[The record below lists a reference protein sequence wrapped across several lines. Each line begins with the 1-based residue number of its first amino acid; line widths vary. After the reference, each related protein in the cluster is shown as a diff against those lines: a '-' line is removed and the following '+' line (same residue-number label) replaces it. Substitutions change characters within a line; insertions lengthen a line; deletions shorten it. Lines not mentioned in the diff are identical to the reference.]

1 MAMLNNQR
9 VYMYMYIY
17 IYIYKYLWPQDATSG
32 CYIYRYIYIPSFQT
46 HTHGQDFTQETQ
58 DPGGHRFK
66 VVNRL

>member
-17 IYIYKYLWPQDATSG
+17 INTYGHKMPQVGA
-32 CYIYRYIYIPSFQT
+32 IYIPSFQT
-46 HTHGQDFTQETQ
+46 HTHGQDFTQEAQ

>member
-17 IYIYKYLWPQDATSG
+17 IYINTYGHKMPQVGAI
-32 CYIYRYIYIPSFQT
+32 YIDIYIYIPSFQT